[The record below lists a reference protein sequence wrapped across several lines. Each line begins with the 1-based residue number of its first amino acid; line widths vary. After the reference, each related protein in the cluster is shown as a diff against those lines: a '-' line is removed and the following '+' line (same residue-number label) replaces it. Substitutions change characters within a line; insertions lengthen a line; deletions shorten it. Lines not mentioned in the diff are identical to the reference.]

1 MTVVRK
7 KSKKSSTADLRSAM
21 TKLIYLLQGQK
32 EDEAVA
38 DLRIALSD
46 IEKYQVESAEFQ
58 AALKLINEAFEGE
71 HELNAYTY
79 KRDKEDQWTEVE
91 ELYLA
96 STSVLNLVRRLLN
109 TQVNKKCELRQ
120 QSLRLA
126 FCCTA
131 QPFTTAIVYWVLA
144 TPPLQVFH
152 GSGLTKA
159 IQSLAFQHTGYLAWV
174 GLEIIQVTPSLKS
187 RSHR

>member
-1 MTVVRK
+1 MTVVIK

-21 TKLIYLLQGQK
+21 TKLIYLLEGQK

-58 AALKLINEAFEGE
+58 AALKLIIEAFEGE

-96 STSVLNLVRRLLN
+96 STSVLNLVRRLL
-109 TQVNKKCELRQ
+109 
-120 QSLRLA
+120 
-126 FCCTA
+126 
-131 QPFTTAIVYWVLA
+131 
-144 TPPLQVFH
+144 
-152 GSGLTKA
+152 
-159 IQSLAFQHTGYLAWV
+159 
-174 GLEIIQVTPSLKS
+174 KS
-187 RSHR
+187 